1 MRGAISLAIR
11 ITLYNNYYKDEQI
24 ASTKIDFISQA
35 MEAIDSLLRGTE
47 YDILITRKELDE

>member
-1 MRGAISLAIR
+1 MTIR